1 MDIVKINIGIMVPD
15 SGHLRRVRGKNL
27 TVNVP
32 KKYNGKHGSRGY
44 EGESSKHTQ
53 KIFLRDRFFNHSF
66 SVLQCDAPYRG
77 HPTNIFYKL
86 ANQGTR
92 I

>member
-1 MDIVKINIGIMVPD
+1 MYDIKSLLVICIFSKK
-15 SGHLRRVRGKNL
+15 KN
-27 TVNVP
+27 NNNNDNNN
-32 KKYNGKHGSRGY
+32 KN
-44 EGESSKHTQ
+44 
-53 KIFLRDRFFNHSF
+53 
-66 SVLQCDAPYRG
+66 LQCDAPYRG

>member
-1 MDIVKINIGIMVPD
+1 MEDQSWRWIWRQNNFN
-15 SGHLRRVRGKNL
+15 SCLNL
-27 TVNVP
+27 ET
-32 KKYNGKHGSRGY
+32 
-44 EGESSKHTQ
+44 ELL
-53 KIFLRDRFFNHSF
+53 F
-66 SVLQCDAPYRG
+66 LQCDAPYRG